1 MLLTVRKLQK
11 KKIMSDII
19 QIMGIILKLVTIDAF
34 QIFSTSYNYLFS
46 MTYNWIHLIL
56 VKICCI
62 QEYKNNIIAMFQNI
76 IPWTYVQVWITN

>member
-46 MTYNWIHLIL
+46 MPYN
-56 VKICCI
+56 
-62 QEYKNNIIAMFQNI
+62 
-76 IPWTYVQVWITN
+76 

>member
-46 MTYNWIHLIL
+46 MTYN
-56 VKICCI
+56 
-62 QEYKNNIIAMFQNI
+62 
-76 IPWTYVQVWITN
+76 